1 MTTQVAMGLRIRK
14 LREEK
19 ELSQTALAELV
30 GYKDKTAIAKIE
42 AGKVDLPQSKILSF
56 ANALNT
62 TTAFLFGDIDEES
75 TFSNNS
81 PKIIDFYN
89 QLNDSG
95 KAEATKRV
103 KELTFIPHYTCDIPD
118 TFEEM
123 ELKLVR
129 DSIQSDVG

>member
-1 MTTQVAMGLRIRK
+1 MTTQVAMGLRIKK

-19 ELSQTALAELV
+19 ELSQTTLAELV

-62 TTAFLFGDIDEES
+62 TTSFLFGDADKEPAASS
-75 TFSNNS
+75 TLPPIMEYF
-81 PKIIDFYN
+81 N
-89 QLNDSG
+89 QLNDAG

-103 KELTFIPHYTCDIPD
+103 EELTFIPHYTEDV
-118 TFEEM
+118 EKM
-123 ELKLVR
+123 ELSHLNTIEGVENKN
-129 DSIQSDVG
+129 VG